1 MLLTFKPKFAPKQ
14 DFPEITAKSL
24 NPIDF
29 TRDKVLVYAIV
40 LGCIVY
46 FFFVGVTFFLM
57 TEILKLTISFP
68 LVSEGRRDQSVTNLK
83 TCMLS
88 LSLSD

>member
-24 NPIDF
+24 NPLISLE
-29 TRDKVLVYAIV
+29 TGVCNRPRLH
-40 LGCIVY
+40 CIF

-68 LVSEGRRDQSVTNLK
+68 LVREGRRDQSVTNLK

>member
-46 FFFVGVTFFLM
+46 FFFCWSNFFSNDRNFKAYD
-57 TEILKLTISFP
+57 IFP
-68 LVSEGRRDQSVTNLK
+68 IG
-83 TCMLS
+83 
-88 LSLSD
+88 

>member
-24 NPIDF
+24 NPLISLE
-29 TRDKVLVYAIV
+29 TRYWYMQSSSVALYI
-40 LGCIVY
+40 

-68 LVSEGRRDQSVTNLK
+68 LVREGRRDQSVTNLK

-88 LSLSD
+88 LSLFD

>member
-24 NPIDF
+24 NPLIS
-29 TRDKVLVYAIV
+29 LVYAIV

-46 FFFVGVTFFLM
+46 FFFCWSNFFSNDRNFKAYD
-57 TEILKLTISFP
+57 IFP
-68 LVSEGRRDQSVTNLK
+68 IG
-83 TCMLS
+83 
-88 LSLSD
+88 

>member
-24 NPIDF
+24 NPLISLE
-29 TRDKVLVYAIV
+29 TRYWYMQSSSVALYI
-40 LGCIVY
+40 
-46 FFFVGVTFFLM
+46 FFCWSNFFSNDR
-57 TEILKLTISFP
+57 ILKLTISSP
-68 LVSEGRRDQSVTNLK
+68 LVREGRRDQSVTNLK

>member
-24 NPIDF
+24 NPLIS
-29 TRDKVLVYAIV
+29 LVYAIV

-68 LVSEGRRDQSVTNLK
+68 LVREGRRDQSVTNLK

-88 LSLSD
+88 LSL